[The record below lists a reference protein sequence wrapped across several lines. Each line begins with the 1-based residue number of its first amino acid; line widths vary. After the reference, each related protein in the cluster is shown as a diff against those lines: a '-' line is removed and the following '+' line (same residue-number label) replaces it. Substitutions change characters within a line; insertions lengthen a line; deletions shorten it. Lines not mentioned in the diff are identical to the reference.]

1 VAFSR
6 AVWCVCLVL
15 VLTIGVGSSAA
26 AAASQPAD
34 FALSVK
40 PAKAGSH
47 DPGIPYLLRVR
58 NIRTWTATSIYA
70 CARVQPKQV
79 KVVGVTH
86 GGAVRFGGKSACW
99 IVRRIKP
106 HRSVSLRFD
115 IRAKGAARG
124 KPLQIHAGAAG
135 GNSYAAGHGFKVT
148 VTSPPQKKKKK
159 AKKHHGASQ
168 RANPVAAASAT
179 CITAQTLGVVFVT
192 DDSES
197 MENSDPFYLRSQAI
211 SVGLDQLP
219 DGSLAAATA
228 FSSYSSELFG
238 VTAISSSTRPDLKRA
253 AENLYDEGTTE
264 YGEAFA
270 GAREELA
277 KMSGADH
284 KAVVFLSDGAP
295 TDGFDE
301 STPVD
306 VEGVPVYTI
315 GLGAEGSEAA
325 SILSHIAAGSGGQFY
340 EAQSASQLQGIFGQ
354 ILATLTCNAQVV
366 AETFTLSP
374 GASRTIPFSVAFDDG
389 EFRALAAWSSE
400 SVAVAAQRPDGT
412 TMTPGTLNPGE
423 NFVNERTYALLTGA
437 NPLIGDWNL
446 VLTANQ
452 GNLSDVSVTINV
464 FKKGLT
470 QPGPPPP
477 AAGRYL
483 DPCITAYPN
492 TRRHSKKIFGGH
504 EEIYD
509 RAASLYNVCAGFG
522 APEDLSYSPEMKC
535 ALVAA
540 AATFAPPPT
549 SIYADQACDAIGI
562 AEAYRTGN
570 WLGYAGGKACGFF
583 SEVFAGGVG
592 VFAAGATAET
602 GPGAVAIGT
611 YTYRALAAGLKVACG
626 GLFAGGA
633 ATFGAQRETDH
644 ETHIA
649 LDVTRKGKCIAYRE
663 RFSVVDWRAID
674 CT

>member
-1 VAFSR
+1 VSFR
-6 AVWCVCLVL
+6 RGLWWVLFILLMTLVF
-15 VLTIGVGSSAA
+15 GSASATA
-26 AAASQPAD
+26 QTQQPAD

-40 PAKAGSH
+40 PGAVKAH
-47 DPGIPYLLRVR
+47 DPGVPYVLEVR
-58 NIRTWTATSIYA
+58 NIRKWTATSVSA
-70 CARVQPKQV
+70 CASVAPKQA
-79 KVVGVTH
+79 KIVGVTK
-86 GGAVRFGGKSACW
+86 GGAVRFNGKSACW
-99 IVRRIKP
+99 IVRKIKP
-106 HRSVSLRFD
+106 HRSTSLRFD
-115 IRAKGAARG
+115 VRAKGGAKG
-124 KPLQIHAGAAG
+124 KPVKIRVGAAG
-135 GNSYAAGHGFKVT
+135 GNSYAAGHRFKV
-148 VTSPPQKKKKK
+148 SPISSPHKKP
-159 AKKHHGASQ
+159 KHRNAP
-168 RANPVAAASAT
+168 RRFNPVAAAAST
-179 CITAQTLGVVFVT
+179 CATAQTLGVVFVT

-228 FSSYSSELFG
+228 FSTYSSELFG
-238 VTAISSSTRPDLKRA
+238 VTTVSSSTRGDLKRA
-253 AENLYDEGTTE
+253 AEDLYDYGSTE

-277 KMSGADH
+277 KMSGANR

-301 STPVD
+301 TTPVD
-306 VEGVPVYTI
+306 VEGAPVYTI

-325 SILSHIAAGSGGQFY
+325 SILTHIAAGSGGQY
-340 EAQSASQLQGIFGQ
+340 YQAQSASQLQGIFGQ

-366 AETFTLSP
+366 TETFTLSP
-374 GASRTIPFSVAFDDG
+374 GASRTIPYSVAFDDG

-400 SVAVAAQRPDGT
+400 NVTVAAQRPDGT

-423 NFVNERTYALLTGA
+423 GFINERTYALLTGTD
-437 NPLIGDWNL
+437 PLIGDWNL

-464 FKKGLT
+464 FKKGLP
-470 QPGPPPP
+470 QPGPQPP

-540 AATFAPPPT
+540 AATLAGPPA
-549 SIYADQACDAIGI
+549 SFRADQACEAVAI

-570 WLGYAGGKACGFF
+570 WLGWAGGKACNFF
-583 SEVFAGGVG
+583 GQVFAGGVG
-592 VFAAGATAET
+592 IYAAGATAAA
-602 GPGAVAIGT
+602 GPGAVTIGK
-611 YTYRALAAGLKVACG
+611 YTYRAFAAGLKVACG

-633 ATFGAQRETDH
+633 KTFGAQRETDH

-649 LDVTRKGKCIAYRE
+649 LDVTREGKCIAYRE
-663 RFSVVDWRAID
+663 RFSIVDWRAID